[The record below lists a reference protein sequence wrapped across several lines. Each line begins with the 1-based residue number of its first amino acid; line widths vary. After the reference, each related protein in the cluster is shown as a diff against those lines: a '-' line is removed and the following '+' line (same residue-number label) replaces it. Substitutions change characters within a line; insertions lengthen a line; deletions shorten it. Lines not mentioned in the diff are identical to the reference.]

1 MRIIKDTTNKLGFS
15 YIAFV
20 PDELCD
26 KPSVIFQL
34 HGRAGRGDGSNLD
47 VILVN
52 GFPNIIADELLKDKV
67 LIMPQCPFDSFW
79 TAKIESL
86 KMFFDNCI

>member
-1 MRIIKDTTNKLGFS
+1 MRIIKDTTNKLGFP

-34 HGRAGRGDGSNLD
+34 HGMAGQEEGTGQTL
-47 VILVN
+47 
-52 GFPNIIADELLKDKV
+52 
-67 LIMPQCPFDSFW
+67 M
-79 TAKIESL
+79 
-86 KMFFDNCI
+86 